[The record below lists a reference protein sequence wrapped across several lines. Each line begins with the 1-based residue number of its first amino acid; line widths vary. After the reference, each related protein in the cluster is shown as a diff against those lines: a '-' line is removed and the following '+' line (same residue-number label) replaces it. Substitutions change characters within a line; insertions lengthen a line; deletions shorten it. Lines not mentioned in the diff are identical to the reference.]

1 MTLFSFFKEPFETF
15 NKVCITTIINLQSYF
30 FQTIGVFGWVHIYLR
45 PEVYVLAFMSFSSM
59 FIFLKEKIS
68 YGLKITALI
77 VFLFAYFIA
86 QYNLLIYWSNPDAK
100 IISGFQGRYL
110 MSMLPLL
117 FIVFANNKFNFSDK
131 IIKIYKILLL
141 ISIIYMLITSCL
153 ALNNFYNV
161 LGLDRY
167 LMDNYIKYGTFLIN
181 K

>member
-1 MTLFSFFKEPFETF
+1 
-15 NKVCITTIINLQSYF
+15 
-30 FQTIGVFGWVHIYLR
+30 
-45 PEVYVLAFMSFSSM
+45 
-59 FIFLKEKIS
+59 
-68 YGLKITALI
+68 
-77 VFLFAYFIA
+77 
-86 QYNLLIYWSNPDAK
+86 
-100 IISGFQGRYL
+100 
-110 MSMLPLL
+110 MLPLL